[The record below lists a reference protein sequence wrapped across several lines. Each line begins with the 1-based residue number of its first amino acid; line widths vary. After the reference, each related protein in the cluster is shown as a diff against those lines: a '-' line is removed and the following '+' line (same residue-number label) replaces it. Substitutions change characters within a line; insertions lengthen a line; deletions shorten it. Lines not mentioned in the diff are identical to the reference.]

1 MSPVGRSFACHRD
14 SRSSSPRLAMPLL
27 LCTVS
32 CASAAE
38 GDAAGQSASAVARE
52 LANPNT
58 SLATLQLMVRNG

>member
-1 MSPVGRSFACHRD
+1 
-14 SRSSSPRLAMPLL
+14 MPLL